1 MPTAPVKRRRLQDM
15 DLPMSKRSKTS
26 YIFQDVYN
34 SQYLDNETISSP
46 IAKMIGGNFKNFM
59 MATERKSNKKRKS
72 TLSSTR
78 TKNVSHSC
86 DVTNESISSKG
97 EVTSTK
103 KSATN
108 NATISKPS
116 RISSS
121 TNSSTNQSATNN
133 GSNTVVYKCKL
144 CWRRYPRKSLIVLH
158 NQALHRNTRKAPPVF
173 CDKCGITFT
182 NNTGLGPWKD
192 CCMADFRKY
201 IMLRYNL

>member
-1 MPTAPVKRRRLQDM
+1 
-15 DLPMSKRSKTS
+15 
-26 YIFQDVYN
+26 
-34 SQYLDNETISSP
+34 
-46 IAKMIGGNFKNFM
+46 MIGGNFKNFM
-59 MATERKSNKKRKS
+59 MATIRKSNKKRKS

-103 KSATN
+103 K
-108 NATISKPS
+108 IG

-158 NQALHRNTRKAPPVF
+158 NQAVHRSTRKAPPVF

-192 CCMADFRKY
+192 CCIADFRKY

>member
-15 DLPMSKRSKTS
+15 DLPMSKCSKTS
-26 YIFQDVYN
+26 YGFQDV
-34 SQYLDNETISSP
+34 SQFLDTETTSSP

-72 TLSSTR
+72 TLSSTK
-78 TKNVSHSC
+78 TK
-86 DVTNESISSKG
+86 NESISSKG
-97 EVTSTK
+97 EVTLTK
-103 KSATN
+103 NVSAAN
-108 NATISKPS
+108 NATINKPS

-133 GSNTVVYKCKL
+133 GFNTVVYKCKL

-158 NQALHRNTRKAPPVF
+158 NQAVHRNTRKAPPVF